1 MNLTS
6 TSKGIGG
13 QITAFKELV
22 KESRS
27 IAFIGS
33 PGFCTPF
40 AELLA
45 YGLRGSGK
53 KMVFISNT
61 NFGSARS
68 LVALPQGMQL
78 GESEVPEADTVVLLG
93 GLAMPK
99 IGTTPHEVKTF
110 LNNLPSSSHKKLV
123 IGVCFQSV
131 FEREGWTQIIDF
143 DYIID
148 SNLENHLKVYDE
160 K

>member
-1 MNLTS
+1 MKLVS

-13 QITAFKELV
+13 QLAAFRELV
-22 KESRS
+22 KGSES
-27 IAFIGS
+27 IVFMGS

-53 KMVFISNT
+53 RMTFVPNT
-61 NFGSARS
+61 DSENARS
-68 LVALPQGMQL
+68 IVAVSQGMQL
-78 GESEVPEADTVVLLG
+78 GDSVVAEADTVVLLG

-99 IGTTPHEVKTF
+99 IGTTANEIKAF
-110 LNNLPSSSHKKLV
+110 LDTLPSGSQKKLV

-131 FEREGWTQIIDF
+131 FEREGWTDIIDF

-148 SNLENHLKVYDE
+148 SDLENNLKSDE

>member
-1 MNLTS
+1 MNLIS

-13 QITAFKELV
+13 QLVAFKEVV
-22 KESRS
+22 KESKS

-45 YGLRGSGK
+45 YGLRGSDK
-53 KMVFISNT
+53 KLIFISNT
-61 NFGSARS
+61 DSGSARS
-68 LVALPQGMQL
+68 IIAVPQGMQL
-78 GESEVPEADTVVLLG
+78 GESVIPEADTVVLLG

-99 IGTTPHEVKTF
+99 IGSTPNEVKAF
-110 LNNLPSSSHKKLV
+110 LNNLPSSSQKKLV

-131 FEREGWTQIIDF
+131 FEREGWTDIIDF

-148 SNLENHLKVYDE
+148 SDLENHLKAYE
-160 K
+160 Q

>member
-1 MNLTS
+1 MKLVS

-13 QITAFKELV
+13 QLAAFRELV
-22 KESRS
+22 KGSES
-27 IAFIGS
+27 IVFMGS

-53 KMVFISNT
+53 NMIFIPNT
-61 NFGSARS
+61 DSKSARS
-68 LVALPQGMQL
+68 IIAVSQGMQL
-78 GESEVPEADTVVLLG
+78 GESVVPEADTVVLLG

-99 IGTTPHEVKTF
+99 IGSTPVEIKAF
-110 LNNLPSSSHKKLV
+110 LDDLPSISDKKLV

-131 FEREGWTQIIDF
+131 FERERWTDIIDF

-148 SNLENHLKVYDE
+148 SDLNNYLKADE
-160 K
+160 

>member
-1 MNLTS
+1 MKLLS

-13 QITAFKELV
+13 QLAAFRELV
-22 KESRS
+22 KGSESVV
-27 IAFIGS
+27 FMGS

-53 KMVFISNT
+53 KMFFIPNTDPSN
-61 NFGSARS
+61 AREI
-68 LVALPQGMQL
+68 VAVPQGMQL
-78 GESEVPEADTVVLLG
+78 GEGVIPEADAIVLLG

-99 IGTTPHEVKTF
+99 IGSTPYEVKTF
-110 LNNLPSSSHKKLV
+110 ITELPSTLHKKLV
-123 IGVCFQSV
+123 IGICFQSV
-131 FEREGWTQIIDF
+131 FEREGWTDIIDF

-148 SNLENHLKVYDE
+148 SDLDNSLKSDE

>member
-1 MNLTS
+1 MKFVS
-6 TSKGIGG
+6 ASRGIGG
-13 QITAFKELV
+13 QLAAFRELV
-22 KESRS
+22 KESQS
-27 IAFIGS
+27 IVFIGS

-53 KMVFISNT
+53 RMTFVPNT
-61 NFGSARS
+61 DSANARS
-68 LVALPQGMQL
+68 IFAVPQGMQL
-78 GESEVPEADTVVLLG
+78 GNSVVPEGDTVVLLG

-99 IGTTPHEVKTF
+99 IGSTANEIKSFVE
-110 LNNLPSSSHKKLV
+110 NLPARSQKKLV

-131 FEREGWTQIIDF
+131 FEREGWTNIIDF

-148 SNLENHLKVYDE
+148 SDLENSLKSE
-160 K
+160 